1 MSDKD
6 QQDRSA
12 GAQPAEHPDAAEE
25 KRLAARRRF
34 LQKSAAGSGV
44 AVLTLYHTNG
54 YAGRDKGKK
63 MILSSAEA
71 CMSLTGSPG
80 KTVKKQDS
88 VTPFIDDPKHPGHQI
103 ENKVEKQE
111 CVLK

>member
-6 QQDRSA
+6 LQDGSA
-12 GAQPAEHPDAAEE
+12 GSPPAEHTDATEE

-44 AVLTLYHTNG
+44 AVLTLYHTKG
-54 YAGRDKGKK
+54 YAGRNGGKK

-71 CMSLTGSPG
+71 CRSLTGSPG
-80 KTVKKQDS
+80 KTIKKQDS
-88 VTPFIDDPKHPGHQI
+88 VTPFVPDPKHPGHDMK
-103 ENKVEKQE
+103 NVVEKQE